1 FLITA
6 VMGPAAPVAGQDLIV
21 NGHFNTD
28 INGWT
33 LAGVGAQLWDPL
45 DWQGNPASGSIRIT
59 NTNPVGN
66 QGTGSGQCI
75 PLTPSGTYEV
85 GTHVRFPSGQAALGF
100 GAAAVGW
107 FDNTTCAGT
116 PLATVNAP
124 PVASTTTH
132 TTDPAGT
139 QGRGSGE
146 CIPLT
151 PSGTYEVGTH
161 VRFPSGQAA
170 LGFGAAAVGWFDN
183 TTCAGTPLATVNAP
197 PVASTTTNTW
207 VESFMSGL
215 TAPAGTVAVAAGVGV
230 LKIGAGG
237 SLAGLFDRVR
247 FGPTGTTP
255 VNGDGF

>member
-1 FLITA
+1 MLDRLRELMDADQGEI
-6 VMGPAAPVAGQDLIV
+6 
-21 NGHFNTD
+21 
-28 INGWT
+28 
-33 LAGVGAQLWDPL
+33 VGAYKTSFFTANLFAAGRNYWLSRHLTMTANVFEPPINEDL
-45 DWQGNPASGSIRIT
+45 GTAIAKFAT
-59 NTNPVGN
+59 YVGN
-66 QGTGSGQCI
+66 QGTGSGQ
-75 PLTPSGTYEV
+75 
-85 GTHVRFPSGQAALGF
+85 
-100 GAAAVGW
+100 
-107 FDNTTCAGT
+107 
-116 PLATVNAP
+116 
-124 PVASTTTH
+124 
-132 TTDPAGT
+132 
-139 QGRGSGE
+139 

-255 VNGDGF
+255 VTAESFTVE

>member
-1 FLITA
+1 MRRSRALFLIAA
-6 VMGPAAPVAGQDLIV
+6 VLGSAARVASQDLIV

-45 DWQGNPASGSIRIT
+45 DWQFNPASGSIRIT

-100 GAAAVGW
+100 GAAALGW
-107 FDNTTCAGT
+107 FDNTTCT
-116 PLATVNAP
+116 
-124 PVASTTTH
+124 
-132 TTDPAGT
+132 
-139 QGRGSGE
+139 
-146 CIPLT
+146 
-151 PSGTYEVGTH
+151 
-161 VRFPSGQAA
+161 
-170 LGFGAAAVGWFDN
+170 
-183 TTCAGTPLATVNAP
+183 GTPLATVNAP

-207 VESFMSGL
+207 VESFMNGI
-215 TAPAGTVAVAAGVGV
+215 TAPAGTVAVAVGPGV

-247 FGPTGTTP
+247 FGHTGTTP
-255 VNGDGF
+255 VTAESFTVD

>member
-1 FLITA
+1 MRRWRALFLITA

-59 NTNPVGN
+59 NTDPVGN

-124 PVASTTTH
+124 A
-132 TTDPAGT
+132 
-139 QGRGSGE
+139 
-146 CIPLT
+146 
-151 PSGTYEVGTH
+151 
-161 VRFPSGQAA
+161 
-170 LGFGAAAVGWFDN
+170 
-183 TTCAGTPLATVNAP
+183 
-197 PVASTTTNTW
+197 VASTTTNTW

-255 VNGDGF
+255 VNADGFTVE

>member
-1 FLITA
+1 MVPRI
-6 VMGPAAPVAGQDLIV
+6 
-21 NGHFNTD
+21 
-28 INGWT
+28 
-33 LAGVGAQLWDPL
+33 
-45 DWQGNPASGSIRIT
+45 GSRIT
-59 NTNPVGN
+59 PR
-66 QGTGSGQCI
+66 QREGTGSGQCI

-124 PVASTTTH
+124 PVASTTTN
-132 TTDPAGT
+132 
-139 QGRGSGE
+139 
-146 CIPLT
+146 I
-151 PSGTYEVGTH
+151 
-161 VRFPSGQAA
+161 
-170 LGFGAAAVGWFDN
+170 
-183 TTCAGTPLATVNAP
+183 
-197 PVASTTTNTW
+197 W

-247 FGPTGTTP
+247 FGPLYEFIWASGIGP
-255 VNGDGF
+255 RVAEPGLMLIDPYPWSAPLEDVRLKAK